1 MSILVRWREWAGGGK
16 RAGERERKG
25 EEGGAGWGRGKE
37 KTKRRGEGKEGE
49 GSEKGE
55 KGVEEKE
62 MMIDSPRVPMLSKP
76 GPTCFVYAFS
86 FSYRNYE
93 IWSWKSLE
101 TLKRILF
108 LMKKKSLQ

>member
-1 MSILVRWREWAGGGK
+1 MG
-16 RAGERERKG
+16 
-25 EEGGAGWGRGKE
+25 
-37 KTKRRGEGKEGE
+37 GKEGE
-49 GSEKGE
+49 DKEKRRGKEVGKGSERGE

-76 GPTCFVYAFS
+76 GPTCLVYAFS
-86 FSYRNYE
+86 FSYRDYE

-108 LMKKKSLQ
+108 LMKKKKFTMSFSYLGPKIWGNQIDSIYCNEAS